1 MAVKKSQL
9 YRSLWESC
17 DELRGGM
24 DASQYKN
31 YILTLLF
38 VKYVTDKYEQQPFAT
53 IEIPEKGSFDFIV
66 SKKGDSEIGD
76 HINKAIKR
84 LGDANKKLKGVINLA
99 DFDDPDKLG
108 EGKSKVDKLT
118 KLVAIFEDLDLGA
131 NRVGGDDLL
140 GDAYEY
146 LMRHFATES
155 GKSKGQFYTP
165 AEVSRVMAK
174 VVGISDETE
183 PDDTLYDPT
192 CGSGS
197 LLLKANAEAPD
208 GLSIYGQEMD
218 TTTQSLAQMNM
229 ILHDNPTAQIE
240 QGNTLASPHWTN
252 GREQLKRFDFAVANP
267 PFSYKSWTNGV
278 EVGGSDPYGR
288 FELGTPPSRNGD
300 YAFLL
305 HIITSL
311 KSTGKAAVVMPHGV
325 LFRGNSEK
333 DIRRQLV
340 QRGYIRGIIGL
351 PDNLFYGT
359 GIPACI
365 VVLDKEYA
373 ARRDGVFI
381 VDASGGYR
389 KDGNKNRLRERDIH
403 KTVDVFNSRHE
414 IDGYSRFVRTEE
426 IENHD
431 FNLNIPRY
439 IDAVDDEDVHD
450 LEGHLQG
457 GIPNSDLDE
466 LGDYWDELP
475 SLRED
480 LFQPLRPGYS
490 ELRVSTDEVK
500 ETILKHPDFQT
511 FAAHVRSVTQQ
522 WREAHEER
530 LREINEETTPS
541 ALIETISENLL
552 DRFED
557 VPLLDRYDI
566 YQCLM
571 EFWQETM
578 QDDVFVIVQDGWMA
592 GRDVHTARE
601 HEEPDCTFKEGRS
614 KREFVGELIPPQL
627 IIDRFFPKEKER
639 VDELQA
645 EYDAAT
651 QEKEQFEEEHSAE
664 GEVLDGLEGKSG
676 SVTKGNVK
684 NRVQELKE
692 QALNVFDPMTPEYQ
706 QADSIT
712 KTNFGTR
719 EWQKGRE
726 DAHGIFAELD
736 VLYDYLHLDD
746 EESTKRTEARE
757 ARAELYQSALDTY
770 DDLSVRTIKELV
782 VEEKWMA
789 TVERAVEDEVQRV
802 TQHLAS
808 RIGTLHQ
815 RYESALPDLEA
826 DTDEKAERVND
837 HLREL
842 GVEFHNR
849 KMERVD

>member
-1 MAVKKSQL
+1 
-9 YRSLWESC
+9 
-17 DELRGGM
+17 
-24 DASQYKN
+24 
-31 YILTLLF
+31 
-38 VKYVTDKYEQQPFAT
+38 
-53 IEIPEKGSFDFIV
+53 
-66 SKKGDSEIGD
+66 
-76 HINKAIKR
+76 
-84 LGDANKKLKGVINLA
+84 
-99 DFDDPDKLG
+99 
-108 EGKSKVDKLT
+108 
-118 KLVAIFEDLDLGA
+118 
-131 NRVGGDDLL
+131 
-140 GDAYEY
+140 
-146 LMRHFATES
+146 MRHFATES

-174 VVGISDETE
+174 VVGITGDTE

-197 LLLKANAEAPD
+197 LLLKANDEAPD

-252 GREQLKRFDFAVANP
+252 GHEQLKRFDFAVANP

-278 EVGGSDPYGR
+278 DVGSDSYGR

-333 DIRRQLV
+333 DIRRNLV

-365 VVLDKEYA
+365 VVLDKEHA

-381 VDASGGYR
+381 VDASAGYR

-403 KTVDVFNSRHE
+403 KIVDVFNSRRE
-414 IDGYSRFVRTEE
+414 IEGYSRFVPAKE
-426 IENHD
+426 IKEHD
-431 FNLNIPRY
+431 YNLNIPRY
-439 IDAVDDEDVHD
+439 IDAVDEEDAHD

-457 GIPNSDLDE
+457 GIPNGDLDD

-475 SLRED
+475 SLRAD
-480 LFQPLRPGYS
+480 LFQTLRPGYS
-490 ELRVSTDEVK
+490 ELQVPTDAVK
-500 ETILKHPDFQT
+500 ETILEHPDFQT

-530 LREINEETTPS
+530 LCEIDDEATPS
-541 ALIETISENLL
+541 KLIETISEDLL

-566 YQCLM
+566 YQRLM

-578 QDDVFVIVQDGWMA
+578 QDDVFVIVQDGWTA

-627 IIDRFFPKEKER
+627 IVDRFFPEEKER
-639 VDELQA
+639 MEELQA

-651 QEKEQFEEEHSAE
+651 QAKEQFEEEHSAE

-684 NRVQELKE
+684 DRVQELKK

-757 ARAELYQSALDTY
+757 ARATLYRSAIDAY
-770 DDLSVRTIKELV
+770 DELSVATIKELV
-782 VEEKWMA
+782 VEDKWMA
-789 TVERAVEDEVQRV
+789 TVEEATQDEVRRV
-802 TQHLAS
+802 TQHLTS
-808 RIGTLHQ
+808 RIRDLQ
-815 RYESALPDLEA
+815 DRYEQPLPDIEQ
-826 DTDEKAERVND
+826 EVEERS
-837 HLREL
+837 R
-842 GVEFHNR
+842 
-849 KMERVD
+849 RVDEHLEMIG

>member
-1 MAVKKSQL
+1 MAVKKSEL

-38 VKYVTDKYEQQPFAT
+38 IKYVTDKYEQQPFAT

-66 SKKGDSEIGD
+66 SKKGDPEIGD

-99 DFDDPDKLG
+99 DFDDPEKLG

-118 KLVAIFEDLDLGA
+118 ELVAIFEDLDLGA

-174 VVGISDETE
+174 VVGISGDTE

-197 LLLKANAEAPD
+197 LLLKANAEAPG
-208 GLSIYGQEMD
+208 GLTMYGQEMD

-252 GREQLKRFDFAVANP
+252 GREQLKRFDYAVANP

-278 EVGGSDPYGR
+278 QVGDDPYSR

-325 LFRGNSEK
+325 LFRGNAEK
-333 DIRRQLV
+333 NIRRNLV
-340 QRGYIRGIIGL
+340 RRGYIRGIIGL
-351 PDNLFYGT
+351 PENLFYGT

-365 VVLDKEYA
+365 VVLDKEHA

-403 KTVDVFNSRHE
+403 KIVDVFTTRRE
-414 IDGYSRFVRTEE
+414 IEGYSRFALTEK
-426 IENHD
+426 IESHD

-439 IDAVDDEDVHD
+439 VDAVDDEDVHD

-466 LGDYWDELP
+466 LDDYWDELP
-475 SLRED
+475 SLRTD
-480 LFQPLRPGYS
+480 LFQPLRSGYS
-490 ELRVSTDEVK
+490 ELQVPDDAVK
-500 ETILKHPDFQT
+500 KTILEHPDFQT

-522 WREAHEER
+522 WRAAHEDR
-530 LREINEETTPS
+530 LREIDDETTPS
-541 ALIETISENLL
+541 SLIETISEDLL

-566 YQCLM
+566 YQRLM

-578 QDDVFVIVQDGWMA
+578 QDDVFVIVQDGWTA
-592 GRDVHTARE
+592 GRDVHTARK
-601 HEEPDCTFKEGRS
+601 HEDPDCTFKEGRS
-614 KREFVGELIPPQL
+614 KREYVGELIPPQL
-627 IIDRFFPKEKER
+627 IIDRFFPEEKER

-684 NRVQELKE
+684 DRVQELKK

-746 EESTKRTEARE
+746 VESTKRTKAHE
-757 ARAELYQSALDTY
+757 ARAELYRSAIDTY
-770 DDLSVRTIKELV
+770 DDLSVATIKELV
-782 VEEKWMA
+782 VEDKWMA
-789 TVERAVEDEVQRV
+789 TVEEATQDEVQRV
-802 TQHLAS
+802 TQALTD
-808 RIGTLHQ
+808 RVTTLQ
-815 RYESALPDLEA
+815 TRYAKPLPKI
-826 DTDEKAERVND
+826 DEEVKERTGRVNT
-837 HLREL
+837 HLQ
-842 GVEFHNR
+842 
-849 KMERVD
+849 KMGLEWS